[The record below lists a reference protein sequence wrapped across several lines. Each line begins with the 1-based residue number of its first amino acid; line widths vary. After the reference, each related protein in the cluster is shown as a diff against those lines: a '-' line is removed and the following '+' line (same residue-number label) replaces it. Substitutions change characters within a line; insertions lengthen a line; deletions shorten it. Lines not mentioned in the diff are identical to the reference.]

1 MPIGTSSFAVLGIL
15 YNELKTNTDTL
26 MAQEGAI
33 VQITHCFILKYIYI
47 KNLTKCF
54 FKCNISVTAIGTET
68 KKSNLLRLSNV
79 SDISSHYN
87 KQSVDRV

>member
-1 MPIGTSSFAVLGIL
+1 MAVGMSSFVVLGIL

-47 KNLTKCF
+47 TKRVKCF
-54 FKCNISVTAIGTET
+54 LNVVF
-68 KKSNLLRLSNV
+68 LLRLGTEKNTFS
-79 SDISSHYN
+79 
-87 KQSVDRV
+87 